1 MTFYKSFQTNNHK
14 IKISKNEAME
24 MIIESYGNRKSNHHM
39 DTLLKDKVFGL
50 PYWILF
56 YEPTEDTYC
65 EDQDC
70 TSPGKSCCGYYPSQC
85 IVEKYRS
92 KK

>member
-1 MTFYKSFQTNNHK
+1 
-14 IKISKNEAME
+14 
-24 MIIESYGNRKSNHHM
+24 M